1 MPDTPSPRQNR
12 LIAALPANN
21 YERLSPHLEAIQMP
35 FGHIIHE
42 SGDPLRHLYFPTTAI
57 VSLLHVMEDGA
68 SAEITGVGNEGMI
81 GTAVFTGGITIS
93 HRAMVLCAGHAY
105 RMPAPVLM
113 NELNRP
119 GGGTGALHH
128 LLLRYLQ
135 ARMTQIAQTA
145 ACNRHHSMQQ
155 RLCRWLLSSLDRSSS
170 NELAVTQ
177 EAIASA
183 LGVRRE
189 GITEVAGRCQHAGL
203 IRYHRGHITVLDRA
217 GLEKQ
222 ACECHKVVKKELN
235 RLLPYVTATQ
245 TAPPRCMPAY
255 QAPSPDRKRGTTSH
269 PSPQLR
275 VLSQRS
281 G

>member
-1 MPDTPSPRQNR
+1 MPDMPSPRQNR
-12 LIAALPANN
+12 LLAALPATD
-21 YERLSPHLEAIQMP
+21 YARLSPHLETIQMP

-42 SGDPLRHLYFPTTAI
+42 SGGPLRHLYFPTTAI

-81 GTAVFTGGITIS
+81 GTALFMGGTTMP

-119 GGGTGALHH
+119 GRGAGALQH
-128 LLLRYLQ
+128 LLLRYMQ

-155 RLCRWLLSSLDRSSS
+155 RLCRWLLSSLDRSAS

-203 IRYHRGHITVLDRA
+203 IRYHRGHIMVLDRA

-222 ACECHKVVKKELN
+222 ACECYQVVKKEFD
-235 RLLPYVTATQ
+235 RLLPCVPGTQ
-245 TAPPRCMPAY
+245 AAPPRRVPAC
-255 QAPSPDRKRGTTSH
+255 QAPSPDRNRGTASH

>member
-1 MPDTPSPRQNR
+1 MSDQHSPRQNR
-12 LIAALPANN
+12 LLAALPATD
-21 YERLSPHLEAIQMP
+21 YARLSPHLEAIQMP

-42 SGDPLRHLYFPTTAI
+42 SGGPLRHLYFPTTAI

-68 SAEITGVGNEGMI
+68 STEITGVGNEGMI
-81 GTAVFTGGITIS
+81 GIAVFMGGMTMPD
-93 HRAMVLCAGHAY
+93 RAMVLCAGHAY
-105 RMPAPVLM
+105 RMPAQVLM

-119 GGGTGALHH
+119 RGRTGALHH
-128 LLLRYLQ
+128 LLLRYTQ

-145 ACNRHHSMQQ
+145 VCNRHHSMQQ

-189 GITEVAGRCQHAGL
+189 GITEVAGRCKHAGL
-203 IRYHRGHITVLDRA
+203 IHYHRGYIMVLDRV

-222 ACECHKVVKKELN
+222 ACECYQVVKKELD
-235 RLLPYVTATQ
+235 RLLPDVAATQ
-245 TAPPRCMPAY
+245 AAPPRCMPAY
-255 QAPSPDRKRGTTSH
+255 RAPSPDRKRGTAAR

-275 VLSQRS
+275 GLSQRP